1 MSPLSVLSLGSG
13 ALGVTTSLLLVALI
27 MSLWVLALIILH
39 PVHAVIFL
47 MAAGIEYFIYNF
59 SFFDIWQ
66 YVLIFFAVYLSIF
79 GVYQLLIRRLLPLP
93 KNKNDY
99 LIKLCELHEA
109 GKLDDE
115 EFKQAKKLLLK
126 L

>member
-1 MSPLSVLSLGSG
+1 MSPLSVISLGSG

-47 MAAGIEYFIYNF
+47 ISAGIDYFIYNF
-59 SFFDIWQ
+59 SFLDVWQ
-66 YVLIFFAVYLSIF
+66 YVLIFFAIYLSVF
-79 GVYQLLIRRLLPLP
+79 GLYELCIRRFLPLP
-93 KNKNDY
+93 RNKNDY